1 MPSFERKGDSSMS
14 TVAPSTKSSRRGV
27 RIAIEVVLLLVLLA
41 AMAMSTKVVKIGSGS
56 DTQTK
61 EFEPEAYGKKQ
72 FPKTQ
77 AAIEKRAVD
86 AATLA
91 TAIAKDPDAAGKQ
104 YGIAGGGVGPEMS
117 VKFTGVAGKEDSGVY
132 EVKVPGLPDALLIR
146 VQTGPAINGTD
157 LRDATGDISFG
168 QFTNQIDYQ
177 NAGYAINSA
186 MKKEVLSKVD
196 TAKLTGKTVAVVGVF
211 QLINPNGW
219 LVTPV
224 KLDVK

>member
-1 MPSFERKGDSSMS
+1 MS
-14 TVAPSTKSSRRGV
+14 TVAPSTKGHSRRGMRV
-27 RIAIEVVLLLVLLA
+27 VIEVVLLVILLV
-41 AMAMSTKVVKIGSGS
+41 AMALGTKVVKIGSGS
-56 DTQTK
+56 DATSK
-61 EFEPEAYGKKQ
+61 EFEPAAYGKKQ

-91 TAIAKDPDAAGKQ
+91 AAIAKDQDAAGKQ

-132 EVKVPGLPDALLIR
+132 DVKVPGLPDSLLIR

-177 NAGYAINSA
+177 NAGYAINTE
-186 MKKEVLSKVD
+186 MKQEVLSKVD
-196 TAKLTGKTVAVVGVF
+196 TTKLTGKTISVVGVF
-211 QLINPNGW
+211 QLINPDGW

>member
-1 MPSFERKGDSSMS
+1 MSAMTPSIKHQG
-14 TVAPSTKSSRRGV
+14 KRGM
-27 RIAIEVVLLLVLLA
+27 RVVIGIVLLA
-41 AMAMSTKVVKIGSGS
+41 ILLIAMAMSTKIVKIGSGA

-91 TAIAKDPDAAGKQ
+91 AAIAKDQDAAGKQ
-104 YGIAGGGVGPEMS
+104 YGIAGGGIGPEMS
-117 VKFTGVAGKEDSGVY
+117 VKFSGVAGKEDSGVY
-132 EVKVPGLPDALLIR
+132 EVKVPGLPDSLVIR

-177 NAGYAINSA
+177 NAGYAINTE
-186 MKKEVLSKVD
+186 MKKQVLSKVD
-196 TAKLTGKTVAVVGVF
+196 TAKLTGKTVDVVGVF

-224 KLDVK
+224 KLDAK

>member
-1 MPSFERKGDSSMS
+1 MNPATPSIKRQPKRSMRAVIEIALLLILL
-14 TVAPSTKSSRRGV
+14 TAMALSTK
-27 RIAIEVVLLLVLLA
+27 I
-41 AMAMSTKVVKIGSGS
+41 VKIGSGA

-61 EFEPEAYGKKQ
+61 EFEPAAYGKKQ

-91 TAIAKDPDAAGKQ
+91 AAIAKDQDGAGKK
-104 YGIAGGGVGPEMS
+104 YGIAGGGIGPEMS
-117 VKFTGVAGKEDSGVY
+117 VKFTGIAGKEDSGVY
-132 EVKVPGLPDALLIR
+132 EVKVAGLPDALVIR

-177 NAGYAINSA
+177 NAGYAINTA
-186 MKKEVLSKVD
+186 MKKEVLSKID
-196 TAKLTGKTVAVVGVF
+196 ATKLAGKTIDVVGVF

-219 LVTPV
+219 LITPV
-224 KLDVK
+224 KLDMK

>member
-1 MPSFERKGDSSMS
+1 MSAMTPSIKHQG
-14 TVAPSTKSSRRGV
+14 KRGM
-27 RIAIEVVLLLVLLA
+27 RVVIGIVLLA
-41 AMAMSTKVVKIGSGS
+41 ILLIAMAMSTKIVKIGSGA

-91 TAIAKDPDAAGKQ
+91 AAIAKDQDAAGKQ
-104 YGIAGGGVGPEMS
+104 YGIAGGGIGPEMS
-117 VKFTGVAGKEDSGVY
+117 VKFSGVAGKEDSGVY
-132 EVKVPGLPDALLIR
+132 EVKVPGLPDSLVIR

-177 NAGYAINSA
+177 NAGYAINTE
-186 MKKEVLSKVD
+186 MKKQVLSKVD
-196 TAKLTGKTVAVVGVF
+196 TAKLTGKTVDVVGVF

-219 LVTPV
+219 LITPV
-224 KLDVK
+224 KLDAK

>member
-1 MPSFERKGDSSMS
+1 MS
-14 TVAPSTKSSRRGV
+14 AVAPSMKGHGRRNV
-27 RIAIEVVLLLVLLA
+27 RIVIEVVLLVILLV
-41 AMAMSTKVVKIGSGS
+41 AMAMSTKLVKIGSDS

-61 EFEPEAYGKKQ
+61 EFEPAAYGKKQ

-91 TAIAKDPDAAGKQ
+91 EAIARDQDAAGKQ
-104 YGIAGGGVGPEMS
+104 YGVAGGGVGPEMS

-132 EVKVPGLPDALLIR
+132 EVKVTGLPDSLVIR

-157 LRDATGDISFG
+157 LRDDTGDISFG

-177 NAGYAINSA
+177 NAGYALNA
-186 MKKEVLSKVD
+186 EMKKEVLSKID
-196 TAKLTGKTVAVVGVF
+196 TTNLTGKTISVVGVF
-211 QLINPNGW
+211 QLVNPDGW

>member
-1 MPSFERKGDSSMS
+1 MS
-14 TVAPSTKSSRRGV
+14 AMAPSTKRQSGHKARLV
-27 RIAIEVVLLLVLLA
+27 IEVGLLVILLV
-41 AMAMSTKVVKIGSGS
+41 AMATSTKVVQIGSGADS
-56 DTQTK
+56 QTQ
-61 EFEPEAYGKKQ
+61 EFEPAAYGKKQ

-91 TAIAKDPDAAGKQ
+91 AAIAKDQDAAGKQ
-104 YGIAGGGVGPEMS
+104 YGVAGGGVGPEMA
-117 VKFTGVAGKEDSGVY
+117 VKFTGVAGKEDAGVY
-132 EVKVPGLPDALLIR
+132 EVKVPGLPDSLVVR

-177 NAGYAINSA
+177 NAGYAINSE
-186 MKKEVLSKVD
+186 MKKAVLSKID
-196 TAKLTGKTVAVVGVF
+196 TTRLTGKTVSVVGVF

>member
-1 MPSFERKGDSSMS
+1 MS
-14 TVAPSTKSSRRGV
+14 AIAPSTKGHGGHKARLV
-27 RIAIEVVLLLVLLA
+27 IEVVLLVILLV
-41 AMAMSTKVVKIGSGS
+41 AMAMSTKVVKIGSS
-56 DTQTK
+56 ADSQTQ
-61 EFEPEAYGKKQ
+61 EFEPAAYGKKQ

-77 AAIEKRAVD
+77 AAIEKRAID

-91 TAIAKDPDAAGKQ
+91 AAIAKDQDAAGKQ
-104 YGIAGGGVGPEMS
+104 YGVAGGGVGPEMS
-117 VKFTGVAGKEDSGVY
+117 VKFTGVAGKDDAGVY
-132 EVKVPGLPDALLIR
+132 EVKVPGLPDSLVVR

-177 NAGYAINSA
+177 NAGYAINA
-186 MKKEVLSKVD
+186 EMKKKVLSKID
-196 TAKLTGKTVAVVGVF
+196 TTKLTGKTVSVVGVF

>member
-1 MPSFERKGDSSMS
+1 MS
-14 TVAPSTKSSRRGV
+14 TVAPSTKGHARHGARAVSEG
-27 RIAIEVVLLLVLLA
+27 VLLVILLV
-41 AMAMSTKVVKIGSGS
+41 AMAMSTKVVKIGSGADS
-56 DTQTK
+56 QSK
-61 EFEPEAYGKKQ
+61 EFEPAAYGSMQ

-91 TAIAKDPDAAGKQ
+91 AAIARDQDAAGKQ
-104 YGIAGGGVGPEMS
+104 YGVAGGGVGPEMS
-117 VKFTGVAGKEDSGVY
+117 VKFTGVAGKEDAGVY
-132 EVKVPGLPDALLIR
+132 EVKVPGLPDSLVIR

-177 NAGYAINSA
+177 NAGYAINSE
-186 MKKEVLSKVD
+186 MKKAVLSKVD
-196 TAKLTGKTVAVVGVF
+196 TTRLTGKTISVVGVF

-219 LVTPV
+219 LVTPAKLEV
-224 KLDVK
+224 K

>member
-1 MPSFERKGDSSMS
+1 MS
-14 TVAPSTKSSRRGV
+14 AVAPSMKGHARRSV
-27 RIAIEVVLLLVLLA
+27 RMAIEIVLLVILLV
-41 AMAMSTKVVKIGSGS
+41 AMAMSTKLVKIGSDADS
-56 DTQTK
+56 QTR
-61 EFEPEAYGKKQ
+61 EFEPAAYGKKQ

-91 TAIAKDPDAAGKQ
+91 AAIAKDPDAAGKQ
-104 YGIAGGGVGPEMS
+104 YGVAGGGVGPEMS

-132 EVKVPGLPDALLIR
+132 EVKVPGLPDSLVVR

-157 LRDATGDISFG
+157 LRDDTGDISFG

-177 NAGYAINSA
+177 NAGYAINA
-186 MKKEVLSKVD
+186 EMKKEVLSKID
-196 TAKLTGKTVAVVGVF
+196 TTKLTGKTISVVGVF
-211 QLINPNGW
+211 QLVNPDGW

>member
-1 MPSFERKGDSSMS
+1 MS
-14 TVAPSTKSSRRGV
+14 AVAPSMRGHARRSV
-27 RIAIEVVLLLVLLA
+27 RMAIEIVLLVILLV
-41 AMAMSTKVVKIGSGS
+41 AMAMSTKLVKIGSDADS
-56 DTQTK
+56 QTR
-61 EFEPEAYGKKQ
+61 EFEPAAYGKKQ

-91 TAIAKDPDAAGKQ
+91 AAIAKDPDAAGKQ
-104 YGIAGGGVGPEMS
+104 YGVAGGGVGPEMS

-132 EVKVPGLPDALLIR
+132 EVKVPGLPDSLVVR

-157 LRDATGDISFG
+157 LRDDTGDISFG

-177 NAGYAINSA
+177 NAGYAINA
-186 MKKEVLSKVD
+186 EMKKEVLSKID
-196 TAKLTGKTVAVVGVF
+196 TTKLTGKTISVVGVF
-211 QLINPNGW
+211 QLVNPDGW

>member
-1 MPSFERKGDSSMS
+1 MS
-14 TVAPSTKSSRRGV
+14 AVASTKKGTSRGTKLV
-27 RIAIEVVLLLVLLA
+27 IEVVLLVILLA
-41 AMAMSTKVVKIGSGS
+41 AMAMSTKVVKIGSTA
-56 DTQTK
+56 DTQTQV
-61 EFEPEAYGKKQ
+61 FEPEAYGKKQ

-91 TAIAKDPDAAGKQ
+91 AAIAKDQDAAGKQ
-104 YGIAGGGVGPEMS
+104 YGVAGGGVGPEMS

-132 EVKVPGLPDALLIR
+132 EIKVPGLPDNLLIR

-157 LRDATGDISFG
+157 LRDATGNISFG

-177 NAGYAINSA
+177 NAGYAINTA
-186 MKKEVLSKVD
+186 MKKEVLAKVD
-196 TAKLTGKTVAVVGVF
+196 TAKLTGKTVSVVGVF

>member
-1 MPSFERKGDSSMS
+1 MSAMTPSIKHQG
-14 TVAPSTKSSRRGV
+14 KRGM
-27 RIAIEVVLLLVLLA
+27 RVVIGIVLLA
-41 AMAMSTKVVKIGSGS
+41 ILLIAMAMSTKIVKIGSGA

-61 EFEPEAYGKKQ
+61 EFEPEAYGKQ

-91 TAIAKDPDAAGKQ
+91 AAIAKDQDAAGKQ
-104 YGIAGGGVGPEMS
+104 YGIAGGGIGPEMS
-117 VKFTGVAGKEDSGVY
+117 VKFSGVAGKEDSGVY
-132 EVKVPGLPDALLIR
+132 EVKVPGLPDSLVIR

-177 NAGYAINSA
+177 NAGYAINTE
-186 MKKEVLSKVD
+186 MKKQVLSKVD
-196 TAKLTGKTVAVVGVF
+196 TAKLTGKTVDVVGVF

-219 LVTPV
+219 LITPV
-224 KLDVK
+224 KLDAK

>member
-1 MPSFERKGDSSMS
+1 MTPSIKHQG
-14 TVAPSTKSSRRGV
+14 KRGM
-27 RIAIEVVLLLVLLA
+27 RVVIGIVLLA
-41 AMAMSTKVVKIGSGS
+41 ILLIAMAMSTKIVKIGSGA

-91 TAIAKDPDAAGKQ
+91 AAIAKDQDAAGKQ
-104 YGIAGGGVGPEMS
+104 YGIAGGGIGPEMS
-117 VKFTGVAGKEDSGVY
+117 VKFSGVAGKEDSGVY
-132 EVKVPGLPDALLIR
+132 EVKVPGLPDSLVIR

-177 NAGYAINSA
+177 NAGYAINTE
-186 MKKEVLSKVD
+186 MKKQVLSKVD
-196 TAKLTGKTVAVVGVF
+196 TAKLTGKTVDVVGVF

-224 KLDVK
+224 KLDAK